1 MAPFFTGFTR
11 GLGGGCFSKR
21 FVKLIPFSATGGT
34 ISTPGD
40 GYKYHSF
47 TSPGN
52 FNVTGTVKVQAE
64 IAMVGGGGNG
74 GTPQGDGGPGNYDS
88 GSGGG
93 GGGAFVNFSFEL
105 SGDSSGNILNYNIT
119 AGGTSTPTS
128 FASPNVSITAGG
140 GTAGPPSYRTDV
152 PGGPGGIVS
161 NPSNIPTIR
170 STSGANGS
178 GTLGADQA
186 GPGGAAGHTSNRSG
200 EWWIPY
206 MGPGEGGLGN
216 FPAGTPG
223 TPGTSYGGGGGGGAG
238 QGGDPPQPG
247 IGQGGSGT
255 PGRIVIRYLA

>member
-1 MAPFFTGFTR
+1 MSPILSKIGTGNFGFGR
-11 GLGGGCFSKR
+11 GKKK
-21 FVKLIPFSATGGT
+21 VIVVPFSATGGT

-52 FNVTGTVKVQAE
+52 FDVTGTVNVQAE
-64 IAMVGGGGNG
+64 IAMVGGGGAG
-74 GTPQGDGGPGNYDS
+74 GTPQGDGGPGNNDS

-93 GGGAFVNFSFEL
+93 GGGAFAYFAFEL
-105 SGDSSGNILNYNIT
+105 SGDPSGNTLNYSIT
-119 AGGTSTPTS
+119 SGGASSPTS
-128 FASPNVSITAGG
+128 FTSPNASVTAGG
-140 GTAGPPSYRTDV
+140 GTAGPPSFRSNV

-170 STSGANGS
+170 STSGVNGS

-223 TPGTSYGGGGGGGAG
+223 TPGTSHGGGGGGGAG

-255 PGRIVIRYLA
+255 PGRIVIRYLS